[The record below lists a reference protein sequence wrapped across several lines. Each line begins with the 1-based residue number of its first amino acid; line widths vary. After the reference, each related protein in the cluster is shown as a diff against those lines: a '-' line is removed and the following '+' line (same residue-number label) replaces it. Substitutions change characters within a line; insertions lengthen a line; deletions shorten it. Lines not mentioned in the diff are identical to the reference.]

1 MRRALLAAALAVVL
15 VTAGCNSLVSPDPS
29 PAPETTTGLSGRLAP
44 GLSANGF
51 TDRAKLTEAH
61 GKVLREKS
69 YTFRYRVTETA
80 GNGSVLGHVRL
91 THEVGSNGTRFT
103 YDIVQNGSLSPLQ
116 SSSYG
121 FSAWANGTTTLFAR
135 TRNEQTSYQLTH
147 DPDSLGYVRRTTSSE
162 RLYNRFVALNVTHI
176 ERTDRPG
183 TPRYRVVMNDVRH
196 PSLFPNFD
204 TVENASLVATI
215 DTWGVVHRYRLVA
228 TGTKGGETVQRT
240 ETFEITNVGETT
252 IRRPSWY
259 SAAMNATSRRRNVT
273 RAAHRTHTAG

>member
-1 MRRALLAAALAVVL
+1 MRRALLAAPLVVVL
-15 VTAGCNSLVSPDPS
+15 VTAGCNSLVAPDPY
-29 PAPETTTGLSGRLAP
+29 PAPEMTTELSGRLAP
-44 GLSANGF
+44 GLTANGF

-80 GNGSVLGHVRL
+80 GNGSVLGHVQI

-103 YDIVQNGSLSPLQ
+103 YDIVKNGSLSPIQ
-116 SSSYG
+116 ASYRL
-121 FSAWANGTTTLFAR
+121 SAWTNGTTTLFAN
-135 TRNEQTSYQLTH
+135 TGNEHTSYRLTH

-162 RLYNRFVALNVTHI
+162 RLYNRFVALNVTEI
-176 ERTDRPG
+176 ERIDRPG
-183 TPRYRVVMNDVRH
+183 TPTYRVVMNDVRH
-196 PSLFPNFD
+196 PPLFPNFD

-228 TGTKGGETVQRT
+228 TGTKDGETVQRT
-240 ETFEITNVGETT
+240 ETFEITNVGATT